1 MLATICA
8 ALGFVPVLE
17 QAGLIWRLD
26 MYIWELAA
34 QRLAKWKEIGREDLH
49 ISVNISSQD
58 QYHIDIFSVLK
69 NIVEEYRI
77 NPKNLRLE
85 ITESIFVTEVERHLQ
100 LLKQLQEYG
109 FEIAIDDFGSG
120 YSSLN
125 MLKDITANELKI
137 DMGFLHDVKDARRSR
152 TVVGSIISLAK
163 ELDMF
168 VLTEGVETEHQLEM
182 LNQMGC
188 DAYQGFYFSKP
199 VPVHEFEERFM

>member
-1 MLATICA
+1 
-8 ALGFVPVLE
+8 
-17 QAGLIWRLD
+17 
-26 MYIWELAA
+26 
-34 QRLAKWKEIGREDLH
+34 
-49 ISVNISSQD
+49 
-58 QYHIDIFSVLK
+58 
-69 NIVEEYRI
+69 
-77 NPKNLRLE
+77 
-85 ITESIFVTEVERHLQ
+85 
-100 LLKQLQEYG
+100 
-109 FEIAIDDFGSG
+109 
-120 YSSLN
+120 

-188 DAYQGFYFSKP
+188 DAYQGFYFSEP